1 MKAAY
6 MPSPGCLE
14 MGTFAEPE
22 VSAGQVLVQMQYAS
36 ICGSD
41 VHIVYDGFH
50 NPESLG
56 KPGYPGHEGVGL
68 VVESRSDR
76 FRVGA
81 LVLTVP
87 HGQSGGCFAQFQ
99 VLEESQVLAL
109 PNGGDPQELLMA
121 QQLGTVVYAMK
132 KFYREP
138 VATAG
143 VVGVGSAGLF
153 FVQLLLAAGCR
164 DVIVSDVNEARL
176 EVAESWG
183 AKGVLVPQ
191 GSFVDEVLLATGGT
205 GADLVIET
213 AGLDVCRAEAVH
225 AIRTH
230 GTVGCFGYAERVGLA
245 DFPVQVAFRKA
256 ATVAWVRDTQSE
268 PGLSSFRE
276 AIRLIDEG
284 EIDVS
289 YHIRHVIPLAETPLG
304 LEKARSQRDI
314 VKVLVSMPGAAS

>member
-6 MPSPGCLE
+6 MPAPGRLE

-22 VSAGQVLVQMQYAS
+22 VSVGQVLVQMQYAS

-41 VHIVYDGFH
+41 VHIVCDGFH

-56 KPGYPGHEGVGL
+56 KPGYPGHEGVGV
-68 VVESRSDR
+68 VVESRSAR
-76 FRVGA
+76 FEVGA

-87 HGQSGGCFAQFQ
+87 QGNVGGCFAQFQ
-99 VLEESQVLAL
+99 VLDEAQVISL
-109 PNGGDPQELLMA
+109 PPAGDPRELLMA
-121 QQLGTVVYAMK
+121 QQLGTVVFAMK

-153 FVQLLLAAGCR
+153 FVQLLLAAGCQE
-164 DVIVSDVNEARL
+164 VIVSDVNAARL

-183 AKGVLVPQ
+183 AKGVLVPG
-191 GSFVDEVLLATGGT
+191 GSFVDEVLRATGGA

-245 DFPVQVAFRKA
+245 DFPVQAAFRRA

-268 PGLSSFRE
+268 PGLRSFHE

-289 YHIRHVIPLAETPLG
+289 SHIRHVIPLDETPLG

-314 VKVLVSMPGAAS
+314 VKVLVSMAGATA